1 MGVPAR
7 VKVEIRD
14 FPGIQ
19 SREDPDDVPPGA
31 AVEQVNA
38 QSHHPMELRVR
49 PGVVE
54 LSFEEE

>member
-7 VKVEIRD
+7 VGVDLRD

-19 SREDPDDVPPGA
+19 SRSDPDDVDPGA

-38 QSHHPMELRVR
+38 QGHHPMELRVR